1 MNLRATKLLAVVAV
15 KNNGDWNKEYS
26 YIKNKEV
33 PTEEEIEKFSHL
45 ADQVVTIL
53 DEDYPMTWKSSV
65 KPPLVLFYKGGE
77 RSILDEMNWFSS
89 QKILMSSVSVLDDG
103 KDPQTKKIIDD
114 ILEHD
119 GFIAI
124 PELDSGNIVL
134 KNKKQ
139 SLTLS
144 EYPDGSYDANSKEQR
159 LRIIQVSVG
168 LCGKLFVG
176 INEDAS
182 TVGIAVSSAF
192 NNDRDV
198 YVVPTSLG
206 TAYENNKFLREG
218 ANIALDWRDV
228 MPKEDDDDEDDDDN

>member
-1 MNLRATKLLAVVAV
+1 MNLRAKKLLAAIAV
-15 KNNGDWNKEYS
+15 KNNGDWNKEYLC
-26 YIKNKEV
+26 IKNKEMW
-33 PTEEEIEKFSHL
+33 TDEEIEKFSHL

-65 KPPLVLFYKGGE
+65 KPPLILFYKGGE
-77 RSILDEMNWFSS
+77 RSLLDEMNWFSPH
-89 QKILMSSVSVLDDG
+89 KIMMSSVSVLDDG
-103 KDPQTKKIIDD
+103 KDPQTKKIVDG

-119 GFIAI
+119 GFIVV

-134 KNKKQ
+134 KNKTQ
-139 SLTLS
+139 SLFLS
-144 EYPDGSYDANSKEQR
+144 EYPSDAYDANSKEQR
-159 LRIIQVSVG
+159 LRVIQVSVG

-182 TVGIAVSSAF
+182 TVGIAVSSAL
-192 NNDRDV
+192 NNGRDV

-228 MPKEDDDDEDDDDN
+228 MPEKDDDEDDDN

>member
-1 MNLRATKLLAVVAV
+1 MNLRAKKLLAAVAV
-15 KNNGDWNKEYS
+15 KNNGDWNKEYLC
-26 YIKNKEV
+26 IKNKEML
-33 PTEEEIEKFSHL
+33 TDEEIEKVSHL
-45 ADQVVTIL
+45 ADQIVTIL

-77 RSILDEMNWFSS
+77 RSLLG
-89 QKILMSSVSVLDDG
+89 KIGMSSISVLDDG

-114 ILEHD
+114 ILDRD

-124 PELDSGNIVL
+124 PKLDSGDIVL
-134 KNKKQ
+134 KNKTQ

-144 EYPDGSYDANSKEQR
+144 EYPSDAYDAKSKEQR
-159 LRIIQVSVG
+159 LRVIQISVG

-176 INEDAS
+176 INKKDS
-182 TVGIAVSSAF
+182 TVNIAVSSAL
-192 NNDRDV
+192 NNGRDV

-228 MPKEDDDDEDDDDN
+228 MSEEDDDEDDDN

>member
-1 MNLRATKLLAVVAV
+1 MVKARKLLAAVAV
-15 KNNGDWNKEYS
+15 KNNGDWNKEYLC
-26 YIKNKEV
+26 IKNKEML
-33 PTEEEIEKFSHL
+33 TNEEIEKVSHL
-45 ADQVVTIL
+45 ADQVVTVL

-65 KPPLVLFYKGGE
+65 KPPLILFYKGGE
-77 RSILDEMNWFSS
+77 RSILDEMNWFSP

-103 KDPQTKKIIDD
+103 KDPQTKKIVDD

-134 KNKKQ
+134 KNKTQ

-144 EYPDGSYDANSKEQR
+144 EYPSGAYDEKSKEQR
-159 LRIIQVSVG
+159 LRVIQVSVG

-176 INEDAS
+176 INEDSS
-182 TVGIAVSSAF
+182 TVGIAVRSAF
-192 NNDRDV
+192 DNGRYV

-228 MPKEDDDDEDDDDN
+228 MPEEDDDEDDDDN

>member
-1 MNLRATKLLAVVAV
+1 MNLRATKLLAVIAV

-45 ADQVVTIL
+45 ADQAVTIL
-53 DEDYPMTWKSSV
+53 DKNYPESWKKSCR
-65 KPPLVLFYKGGE
+65 PPLVLFYKGGE
-77 RSILDEMNWFSS
+77 RSLLDEMNWFSPH
-89 QKILMSSVSVLDDG
+89 KIMMSSVFVLDDG
-103 KDPQTKKIIDD
+103 KDPQTKKIIDG
-114 ILEHD
+114 ILGHE

-134 KNKKQ
+134 KSKTQ
-139 SLTLS
+139 SLILS
-144 EYPDGSYDANSKEQR
+144 EYPSGAYANSKEQR
-159 LRIIQVSVG
+159 LRVIQISAG

-176 INEDAS
+176 INEEAS
-182 TVGIAVSSAF
+182 TVGIAVRSAF
-192 NNDRDV
+192 NNGRDI

-206 TAYENNKFLREG
+206 TAYENNKFLRAG

-228 MPKEDDDDEDDDDN
+228 MPEEDDDEDDDDN

>member
-1 MNLRATKLLAVVAV
+1 MIKARELLAAVAV
-15 KNNGDWNKEYS
+15 KNNGDWDKEYLC
-26 YIKNKEV
+26 IKNKEML
-33 PTEEEIEKFSHL
+33 TNEEIEKFSHL

-65 KPPLVLFYKGGE
+65 KPPLILFYKGGE
-77 RSILDEMNWFSS
+77 RSILDEMNWFSPHE
-89 QKILMSSVSVLDDG
+89 IMMSSVSVLDDG
-103 KDPQTKKIIDD
+103 KDPQTKKIIDG

-134 KNKKQ
+134 KNKAQ
-139 SLTLS
+139 SLILS
-144 EYPDGSYDANSKEQR
+144 EYPSGTYANSKEQR
-159 LRIIQVSVG
+159 LRVIQISVG

-176 INEDAS
+176 INEGAS
-182 TVGIAVSSAF
+182 TVDIAVRSALG
-192 NNDRDV
+192 NGRDV

-206 TAYENNKFLREG
+206 TAYENNKLLKEG

-228 MPKEDDDDEDDDDN
+228 MSEEDEDEDDDN

>member
-1 MNLRATKLLAVVAV
+1 MNLRAKKLLVAVSV
-15 KNNGDWNKEYS
+15 KNNGDWDKEYLC
-26 YIKNKEV
+26 IKNKEMW
-33 PTEEEIEKFSHL
+33 TDEEIEKFSNL

-65 KPPLVLFYKGGE
+65 KPPLILFYKGGE
-77 RSILDEMNWFSS
+77 RSLLDEMNSH
-89 QKILMSSVSVLDDG
+89 KIMMSSVSVLDDG
-103 KDPQTKKIIDD
+103 KDPQTKKIIDG

-144 EYPDGSYDANSKEQR
+144 EYPSGVYANSKEQR
-159 LRIIQVSVG
+159 LRVIQISVG

-176 INEDAS
+176 INEEAS
-182 TVGIAVSSAF
+182 TVGIAVRSALG
-192 NNDRDV
+192 NGRDV

-206 TAYENNKFLREG
+206 TAYENNKLLREG

-228 MPKEDDDDEDDDDN
+228 MSEEDEDDEDDDN

>member
-1 MNLRATKLLAVVAV
+1 MNLRAKKLLAAVAV
-15 KNNGDWNKEYS
+15 KNNGDWNKEYLC
-26 YIKNKEV
+26 IKNKEML
-33 PTEEEIEKFSHL
+33 TDEEIEKVSHL

-65 KPPLVLFYKGGE
+65 KPPLILFYKGGE
-77 RSILDEMNWFSS
+77 RSILDEINMFSPN
-89 QKILMSSVSVLDDG
+89 KIMMSSVSVLDDG

-114 ILEHD
+114 ILDHD

-124 PELDSGNIVL
+124 PKLDSGDIVI
-134 KNKKQ
+134 KNKTQ

-144 EYPDGSYDANSKEQR
+144 EYPSDEYDANSKEQR
-159 LRIIQVSVG
+159 LRVIQVSVA

-176 INEDAS
+176 INEKAS
-182 TVGIAVSSAF
+182 TVNIAVSSAL
-192 NNDRDV
+192 NNGRDV
-198 YVVPTSLG
+198 CVVPTSLG

-228 MPKEDDDDEDDDDN
+228 MSEKDDDRDDDN